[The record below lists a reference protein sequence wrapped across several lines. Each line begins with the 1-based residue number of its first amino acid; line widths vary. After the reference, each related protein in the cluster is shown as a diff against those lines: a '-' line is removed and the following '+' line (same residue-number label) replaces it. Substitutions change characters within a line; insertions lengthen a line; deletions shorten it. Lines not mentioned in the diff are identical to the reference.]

1 MQSCNQKGVIIP
13 ILQKETE
20 AWRGEEA
27 CQSALTGLRSYN
39 QIKSITIIII
49 TISSINSRWV

>member
-20 AWRGEEA
+20 AWRGEEV

-39 QIKSITIIII
+39 QIKGITIIII
-49 TISSINSRWV
+49 IISSVSSR